1 MNDELRRL
9 LVELAKTV
17 LRVLDTH
24 EPAQKGTAKNRAD
37 LGGALA
43 KPIAI
48 STIPAMAVI
57 VDPAPTPPRFTQ
69 PQRGD
74 AVRIWAGDR
83 YETGTVK
90 AICRG
95 EPRRLWVTISRGE
108 GKRAKK
114 VRVESDKAVVV
125 KTAQDIARAAKS
137 GKGEA

>member
-17 LRVLDTH
+17 LRVLDTD
-24 EPAQKGTAKNRAD
+24 EPRATNKRRH
-37 LGGALA
+37 GVVAAINAELA
-43 KPIAI
+43 
-48 STIPAMAVI
+48 TIEVLPDPVLVSRPASV
-57 VDPAPTPPRFTQ
+57 VVH

-74 AVRIWAGDR
+74 VVRVWSGDR

-95 EPRRLWVTISRGE
+95 EPRRLWVSIARGE

-114 VRVESDKAVVV
+114 VRVESDKAVVI
-125 KTAQDIARAAKS
+125 KAAK
-137 GKGEA
+137 GVA

>member
-17 LRVLDTH
+17 LRVLDTD
-24 EPAQKGTAKNRAD
+24 EPRATNKRRPGVVAAINAELATIEVLPD
-37 LGGALA
+37 PVLVA
-43 KPIAI
+43 KPVNIG
-48 STIPAMAVI
+48 
-57 VDPAPTPPRFTQ
+57 AP

-83 YETGTVK
+83 YETGIVK
-90 AICRG
+90 AVCRG
-95 EPRRLWVTISRGE
+95 TPRRIWVSIARGE

-125 KTAQDIARAAKS
+125 KRS
-137 GKGEA
+137 EA